1 MSQEI
6 NLTEEEIVS
15 RVKAANAQGFVNQ
28 MITGSG
34 ATAEQAVNLYDKS
47 NEKAAKLIKKA
58 EQIRESILA
67 EVNAKSE
74 PEEVKNLP
82 ENLRSAA
89 Q

>member
-6 NLTEEEIVS
+6 NLTEEQIVS
-15 RVKAANAQGFVNQ
+15 RVKAANAKGFVNQ

-34 ATAEQAVNLYDKS
+34 ATAEQALNLYNKS

-58 EQIRESILA
+58 QQIRESILA
-67 EVNAKSE
+67 EVNTKTH
-74 PEEVKNLP
+74 PEEVNNLP